1 MSVSIDGKIHKS
13 EINVKYGEYFP
24 KAKRS
29 MELHHPDYG
38 YVLVYII
45 EIGQPRW
52 TNKLSVKVPF
62 KHYITDITKPNNKY
76 LKAKKQAKSNL
87 KVIK

>member
-1 MSVSIDGKIHKS
+1 MSVSIDGKIHKG
-13 EINVKYGEYFP
+13 EINVKYGEEFP

-45 EIGQPRW
+45 EIGRPRW
-52 TNKLSVKVPF
+52 TDKLSVKVPF
-62 KHYITDITKPNNKY
+62 KHYITDIISPIKKY
-76 LKAKKQAKSNL
+76 NDKKKKSHL
-87 KVIK
+87 EVIK